1 MPFSQSLPAD
11 SAGRLVR
18 WRSGTTA
25 APSTAHSTTIRASVG
40 VCIGS
45 PSRVMRRSEVGS
57 HFPFFGVPETAERNY
72 GSNNL
77 QGRYRFDVR
86 RSWQLGEVGYVPFW
100 HGRAG
105 PASYSVSPPFEV
117 KRLCVGRNQTVSECT
132 CHRLVRIHTNRPCN
146 FRTSRKECAVRTP
159 ARVASP

>member
-25 APSTAHSTTIRASVG
+25 APSTAHSTIILASVG

-57 HFPFFGVPETAERNY
+57 HFHSSVSPKP
-72 GSNNL
+72 
-77 QGRYRFDVR
+77 QGIMILIICRAGYRFELC
-86 RSWQLGEVGYVPFW
+86 RSWQLSEVGYVPFW
-100 HGRAG
+100 HGRAV
-105 PASYSVSPPFEV
+105 PASYSVSPQFEV
-117 KRLCVGRNQTVSECT
+117 KGLCVGRNQTVSECP
-132 CHRLVRIHTNRPCN
+132 CHRLVRI
-146 FRTSRKECAVRTP
+146 SYE
-159 ARVASP
+159 